1 MQFHVTIAEVTGL
14 PMLQQMT
21 VQAFDRWNQMRRYFF
36 SNVLAVRAHQAQRE
50 HHAIVAAMRNG
61 AGGRLATLLT
71 EHNQHAL
78 NDYLHHLDNRAASDA
93 SGSSAALD
101 A

>member
-21 VQAFDRWNQMRRYFF
+21 AQAFDRWNQMRRYFF
-36 SNVLAVRAHQAQRE
+36 SDVLAVRAHQAQRE
-50 HHAIVAAMRNG
+50 HHAIVAAMREG
-61 AGGRLATLLT
+61 ASSRLATLLT

-78 NDYLHHLDNRAASDA
+78 TDYLHHLDNRVPTDA
-93 SGSSAALD
+93 SGPSAALD